1 MVAATAAVPEV
12 NFLRFDWSIITINQ
26 CAVVHSLWIYLNN
39 THEMAQKCNLRSI
52 NELYENNTVRENA
65 NILLTVFE
73 SIKSANTRV

>member
-1 MVAATAAVPEV
+1 MVAATAEVPEV